1 RFPRIP
7 GDGGRVDSYG
17 CPART
22 HVVPGAQVSKIVATA
37 HPPRDVVAAFCT
49 AAQTLEREGAVALT
63 SSCGF
68 LVRIQHEIAAAV
80 SIPVQLSALSL
91 LPDLLAQE
99 GVDCVGVVTAARQAL
114 DAHALVAGGVAKDQA
129 ERLAIEGLEECAAF
143 AQAILADGQELD
155 QAGVE
160 QGVLAAVARLQ
171 HRAPHLKTV
180 VFECTNLP
188 PYAQAVRAKTGLN
201 VVSVLDVGNTLWESA
216 TRGKASSV
224 SCDG

>member
-1 RFPRIP
+1 
-7 GDGGRVDSYG
+7 
-17 CPART
+17 
-22 HVVPGAQVSKIVATA
+22 
-37 HPPRDVVAAFCT
+37 
-49 AAQTLEREGAVALT
+49 
-63 SSCGF
+63 
-68 LVRIQHEIAAAV
+68 
-80 SIPVQLSALSL
+80 
-91 LPDLLAQE
+91 
-99 GVDCVGVVTAARQAL
+99 
-114 DAHALVAGGVAKDQA
+114 
-129 ERLAIEGLEECAAF
+129 IEGLEDCAAF

-171 HRAPHLKTV
+171 RRAPHLKTV

-216 TRGKASSV
+216 TRAKASSV